1 MKQVKVG
8 IIGLGFMGTTHFR
21 IHQAN
26 PKSRI
31 VAVADVDA
39 AKQQGDIRKV
49 IGNIGGGSNDRLD
62 FTGIKVYD
70 EAMKLLA
77 DPEVE
82 EVDICLP
89 TYMHADVAVAAL
101 EAGKHVLLEKPA
113 ALTYAETER
122 IIAAAKKS
130 GKRFTVG
137 LCVRAWPEYR
147 WAFEAVKAGRI
158 GKIKSALFKR
168 FSPDIDGN
176 AWQNWFMNQQLSGGA
191 QLDLHMHDI
200 DEVLYFCG
208 RPTAVTVI
216 GTKSKH
222 GCNDHSFALYHFA
235 GGEPAVAAEGGWSA
249 PKTAPFEM
257 SFQLIGDRGTIVSS
271 PAGLWFYPV
280 AGEPEKITL
289 NVGELPTGWHVEI
302 DNFLDAVLGQGDDQ
316 KFLPWQD
323 VLDGMAI
330 YEAELASINA
340 SGVTTRINYR

>member
-21 IHQAN
+21 IHRAN

-31 VAVADVDA
+31 VAVADIDDA
-39 AKQQGDIRKV
+39 KRRGDIRKV
-49 IGNIGGGSNDRLD
+49 VGNIGGGVNDSLD
-62 FTGIKVYD
+62 LAGVTVYD
-70 EAMKLLA
+70 DAAKLLA

-89 TYMHADVAVAAL
+89 TYLHAEVAIAAL

-113 ALTYAETER
+113 ALTYDDAAR
-122 IIAAAKKS
+122 IVAAAKRS

-158 GKIKSALFKR
+158 GALKSALFKR

-176 AWQNWFMNQQLSGGA
+176 GWRNWFMDESLSGGSL
-191 QLDLHMHDI
+191 LDLHMHDI

-208 RPTAVTVI
+208 RPKAVTVV
-216 GTKSKH
+216 GSVSKH
-222 GCNDHSFALYHFA
+222 GENDHSFALYHFDN
-235 GGEPAVAAEGGWSA
+235 GPAVAAEGGWSA
-249 PKTAPFEM
+249 PKSAPFEM
-257 SFQLIGDRGTIVSS
+257 SFQLVGERGSIVSS
-271 PAGLWFYPV
+271 PAGLWLYP
-280 AGEPEKITL
+280 AEGAAEKIELDT
-289 NVGELPTGWHVEI
+289 GDLPTGWHVEI
-302 DNFLDAVLGQGDDQ
+302 DNFLDAVLGEGDDQ

-323 VLDGMAI
+323 VLDGMAV
-330 YEAELASINA
+330 YEAERRALREGAT
-340 SGVTTRINYR
+340 VEVDYR